1 MSILLVVILALMLFA
16 VWYLSF
22 TASRLDRLHHRVETS
37 WGNLDAALRT
47 RSALAL
53 EVARSNF
60 VDPATS
66 LLLLA
71 AAHVAVIANQA
82 ERSEAE
88 EELSRLLLSLI
99 EEGALSSDAQIFRE
113 LSQARERLR
122 IAIALHLEASTNS
135 GATGATNCENFPT
148 CRQSAI
154 TGALSVRRDTGVR
167 SK

>member
-53 EVARSNF
+53 EVARSNL

-122 IAIALHLEASTNS
+122 IAIALHLEAV
-135 GATGATNCENFPT
+135 
-148 CRQSAI
+148 
-154 TGALSVRRDTGVR
+154 VRTQAQRARPIVR
-167 SK
+167 IFRLAGRAPLPVRYPFEEIQV

>member
-1 MSILLVVILALMLFA
+1 MSILPVAILVLMLLV

-22 TASRLDRLHHRVETS
+22 TATRLDRLHHRVDVS
-37 WGNLDAALRT
+37 WANLDAALRT

-53 EVARSNF
+53 EVARSNLT
-60 VDPATS
+60 DPATS

-88 EELSRLLLSLI
+88 EELSRLLLSLL
-99 EEGALSSDAQIFRE
+99 EEGALSSEDEIFHE

-122 IAIALHLEASTNS
+122 IAIALHVEAV
-135 GATGATNCENFPT
+135 
-148 CRQSAI
+148 
-154 TGALSVRRDTGVR
+154 VRTQAQRARLIVR
-167 SK
+167 IFRLAGRAPLPVRYPFEEIQV

>member
-1 MSILLVVILALMLFA
+1 MSILLVVIIALMLFA

-53 EVARSNF
+53 EVARSNL

-122 IAIALHLEASTNS
+122 IAIALHLEAV
-135 GATGATNCENFPT
+135 
-148 CRQSAI
+148 
-154 TGALSVRRDTGVR
+154 VRTQAQRARPIVKIFRLAGRAPLPVR
-167 SK
+167 YPFEEIQV

>member
-1 MSILLVVILALMLFA
+1 MSILLVVILGLMLFA

-53 EVARSNF
+53 EVARSNL

-122 IAIALHLEASTNS
+122 IAIALHLEAV
-135 GATGATNCENFPT
+135 
-148 CRQSAI
+148 
-154 TGALSVRRDTGVR
+154 VRTQAQRARPIVKIFRLAGRAPLPVR
-167 SK
+167 YPFEEIQV

>member
-47 RSALAL
+47 RCALAL
-53 EVARSNF
+53 EVARSNL

-122 IAIALHLEASTNS
+122 IAIALHLEAV
-135 GATGATNCENFPT
+135 
-148 CRQSAI
+148 
-154 TGALSVRRDTGVR
+154 VRTQAQRARPIVKIFRLAGRAPLPVR
-167 SK
+167 YPFEEIQV

>member
-53 EVARSNF
+53 EVARSNL

-113 LSQARERLR
+113 LSQARDRLR
-122 IAIALHLEASTNS
+122 IAIALHLEAV
-135 GATGATNCENFPT
+135 
-148 CRQSAI
+148 
-154 TGALSVRRDTGVR
+154 VRTQAQRARPIVKIFRLAGRAPLPVR
-167 SK
+167 YPFEEIQV

>member
-53 EVARSNF
+53 EVARSNL

-122 IAIALHLEASTNS
+122 IAIALHLEAV
-135 GATGATNCENFPT
+135 
-148 CRQSAI
+148 
-154 TGALSVRRDTGVR
+154 VRTQAQRARPIVKIFRLAGRAPLPVR
-167 SK
+167 HPFEEIQV

>member
-53 EVARSNF
+53 EVARSNL

-122 IAIALHLEASTNS
+122 IAIALHLEAV
-135 GATGATNCENFPT
+135 
-148 CRQSAI
+148 
-154 TGALSVRRDTGVR
+154 VRTQAQRARPIVKIFRLAGRAPLPVR
-167 SK
+167 YPFEEIQV

>member
-53 EVARSNF
+53 EVARSNL

-88 EELSRLLLSLI
+88 EELSRLLLSLS

-122 IAIALHLEASTNS
+122 IAIALHLEAV
-135 GATGATNCENFPT
+135 
-148 CRQSAI
+148 
-154 TGALSVRRDTGVR
+154 VRTQAQRARPIVKIFRLAGRAPLPVR
-167 SK
+167 YPFEEIQV